1 MESDQTMWD
10 FGTIEE
16 WEQEKKRIAATW
28 QNILG
33 HGPKQ
38 REVTGFKTISS
49 EETGDCVRD
58 KIQYDVYPGCTVE
71 AYLIRPAEVDKQY
84 PGIVCLHQ
92 TCDENI
98 EESAG
103 LAGSPELD
111 IGLQLAQRGFVTISP
126 RCFLWNSEGQIWA
139 KAVARLKQDFP
150 AWTGMGKMLWDAQC
164 AVDVLCS
171 LPYIEPQL
179 IGAIGHSLG
188 GKEAFYL
195 AAFDPRVKAAVCSEM
210 GIGIDMSN
218 WDAEHY
224 LGAAVSRPGFPSSHH
239 EVLALIAP
247 KPFLLIGGDNADGKL
262 SDELYIRQVKPLYQL
277 YGAETKLKFFNHH
290 QQHTF
295 PKVAQ
300 DAAYAWLA
308 EWL

>member
-1 MESDQTMWD
+1 MWD

-16 WEQEKKRIAATW
+16 WNNERERIAATW
-28 QNILG
+28 LKILG
-33 HGPKQ
+33 KGPEQ
-38 REVTGFKTISS
+38 RKVTVFKTLSS
-49 EETGDCVRD
+49 EEIEGCIRD
-58 KIQYDVYPGCTVE
+58 KIQYEVYPGCTVE
-71 AYLIRPAEVDKQY
+71 AYLIKPALEKRY

-92 TCDENI
+92 TSDENI
-98 EESAG
+98 EENAG
-103 LAGSPELD
+103 ISGSPELD
-111 IGLQLAQRGFVTISP
+111 FGLRLAKLGFITISP
-126 RCFLWNSEGQIWA
+126 RCFLWNAEGQIWA

-150 AWTGMGKMLWDAQC
+150 AWTGMGRMLWDAQC
-164 AVDVLCS
+164 AVDVLCIQ
-171 LPYIEPQL
+171 PNMEDCL

-195 AAFDPRVKAAVCSEM
+195 AAFDPRVKVAVCSEM
-210 GIGIDMSN
+210 GIGLDMSN

-224 LGAAVSRPGFPSSHH
+224 LGEAVRKPGFPSSHH

-277 YGAETKLKFFNHH
+277 YGAENKIRFFNHH

-295 PKVAQ
+295 PKVAH
-300 DAAYAWLA
+300 DAAYAWF
-308 EWL
+308 EDWL

>member
-1 MESDQTMWD
+1 MWD

-16 WEQEKKRIAATW
+16 WKQEKRRIATTW
-28 QNILG
+28 LKILG
-33 HGPKQ
+33 KGPEQ
-38 REVTGFKTISS
+38 REVTGLKTLSS
-49 EETGDCVRD
+49 EEIGDCVRD

-71 AYLIRPAEVDKQY
+71 AYLIRPALPGQY
-84 PGIVCLHQ
+84 PGLVCLHQ
-92 TCDENI
+92 TSDENI
-98 EESAG
+98 EETAG
-103 LAGSPELD
+103 ISGSPDLD
-111 IGLQLAQRGFVTISP
+111 IGLRLAQRGFVTISP
-126 RCFLWNSEGQIWA
+126 RCFLWSPEEQIWA
-139 KAVARLKQDFP
+139 RAVARLKQDFP

-164 AVDVLCS
+164 AVDVICS
-171 LPYIEPQL
+171 LPYLKDTL

-195 AAFDPRVKAAVCSEM
+195 TAFDPRVKVAVCSEI
-210 GIGIDMSN
+210 GIGLDMSN
-218 WDAEHY
+218 WNAEHY
-224 LGAAVSRPGFPSSHH
+224 LGAAAGKQGFPSSHH

-277 YGAETKLKFFNHH
+277 YDAESKIRFFNHH

-300 DAAYAWLA
+300 DTAYAWME

>member
-1 MESDQTMWD
+1 MWD

-16 WEQEKKRIAATW
+16 WEKAKERITASW
-28 QNILG
+28 MKILG
-33 HGPKQ
+33 KGPEQ
-38 REVTGFKTISS
+38 RNVTGLKTLSS
-49 EETGDCVRD
+49 ENIDNCVRD

-71 AYLIRPAEVDKQY
+71 AYLIRPAKLTGRH

-92 TCDENI
+92 NTDYTIDET
-98 EESAG
+98 AG
-103 LAGSPELD
+103 ISGSPDLD
-111 IGLQLAQRGFVTISP
+111 MGLRLAKRGFITINP
-126 RCFLWNSEGQIWA
+126 RCFLWSPEEQIWA

-150 AWTGMGKMLWDAQC
+150 AWTGLGKMLWDAQC

-171 LPYIEPQL
+171 LPYLENGL

-195 AAFDPRVKAAVCSEM
+195 TAFDPRVKAAVCSEM
-210 GIGIDMSN
+210 GIGLDMSN

-224 LGAAVSRPGFPSSHH
+224 LGAAVHERGFPSSHH

-262 SDELYIRQVKPLYQL
+262 SDELYIRQVKPLYRL
-277 YGAETKLKFFNHH
+277 YGAENKIIFFNHH

-300 DAAYAWLA
+300 DAAYAWF
-308 EWL
+308 EDWL